1 MGYSLVVINDYQPG
15 SFLDSGVGDLH
26 SLGDRLR
33 GNDGRTALPDFWFNL
48 ITAMGGKL

>member
-15 SFLDSGVGDLH
+15 SFLDSVACDLH
-26 SLGDRLR
+26 GLGDRLR
-33 GNDGRTALPDFWFNL
+33 GNDGRAARPDFWFNL